1 MVDKIS
7 YISTLF
13 IGFAILTMT
22 LYSIYVGFGP
32 QSKKLRDPFQ
42 EHEE

>member
-1 MVDKIS
+1 MVNKIS
-7 YISTLF
+7 YISTIF
-13 IGFAILTMT
+13 ISYAILTMT
-22 LYSIYVGFGP
+22 IYSIYIGFGP